1 MENENLAALGTF
13 IDDTLFLLPEDRK
26 KIEEELVGQ
35 GFTPAQEEK
44 SNGASF
50 TTPSPLAEIEITS
63 AADVSEPIPLKGEF
77 TKGILILHEE
87 SALSPS
93 VLEMLVNMLRACG
106 HSMSEVGMVSSETME
121 NRSMEEF
128 QAINAHVVLKFGRI
142 KHPVNQ
148 LPFPAYEIHTEDATE
163 FLFADALSSIS
174 EDKVLK
180 RKLWNAVQHL
190 FNLGTGN

>member
-13 IDDTLFLLPEDRK
+13 IDDTLFLLSEDRK

-35 GFTPAQEEK
+35 DVSPAQEEK
-44 SNGASF
+44 IIDASF
-50 TTPSPLAEIEITS
+50 TTSSPLADIEITP
-63 AADVSEPIPLKGEF
+63 AVYVSEPIPLKGDF

-87 SALSPS
+87 STLSPS

-148 LPFPAYEIHTEDATE
+148 LPFPAYEIHTEDATK

-180 RKLWNAVQHL
+180 RKLWNAVQNL

>member
-1 MENENLAALGTF
+1 MENENLATLGTF

-35 GFTPAQEEK
+35 DVSSAQEEK
-44 SNGASF
+44 IIDASF
-50 TTPSPLAEIEITS
+50 TTSSPLADIEITP
-63 AADVSEPIPLKGEF
+63 AVYVSEPIPLKGDF

-87 SALSPS
+87 STLSPS

-180 RKLWNAVQHL
+180 RKLWNAVQNL

>member
-13 IDDTLFLLPEDRK
+13 IDDTLFLLSEDRK

-35 GFTPAQEEK
+35 DVSSAQEEK
-44 SNGASF
+44 IIDASF
-50 TTPSPLAEIEITS
+50 TTSSPLADIEITP
-63 AADVSEPIPLKGEF
+63 AVYVSEPIPLKGDF

-87 SALSPS
+87 STLSPS

-180 RKLWNAVQHL
+180 RKLWNAVQNL

>member
-13 IDDTLFLLPEDRK
+13 IDDTLFLLSEDRK

-35 GFTPAQEEK
+35 DVSPAQEEK
-44 SNGASF
+44 IIDASF
-50 TTPSPLAEIEITS
+50 TTSSPLADIEITP
-63 AADVSEPIPLKGEF
+63 AAYVSEPIPLKGDF

-87 SALSPS
+87 STLSPL

-180 RKLWNAVQHL
+180 RKLWNAVQNL

>member
-13 IDDTLFLLPEDRK
+13 IDDTLFLLSEDRK

-35 GFTPAQEEK
+35 DVSSAQEEK
-44 SNGASF
+44 IIDASF
-50 TTPSPLAEIEITS
+50 TTSSPLADIEITP
-63 AADVSEPIPLKGEF
+63 AVYVSEPIPLKGDF

-87 SALSPS
+87 STLSPS

-190 FNLGTGN
+190 FNLGIGN